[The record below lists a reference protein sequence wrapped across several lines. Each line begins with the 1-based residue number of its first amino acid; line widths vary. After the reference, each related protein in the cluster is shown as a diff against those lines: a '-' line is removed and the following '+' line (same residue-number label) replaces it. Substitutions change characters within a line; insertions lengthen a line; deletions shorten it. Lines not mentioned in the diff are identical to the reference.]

1 MLMKPRQWLG
11 YAIFLNDLLE
21 HSEEII
27 DRFELSEIPLSDT
40 FGSSSD
46 PPIKPDR
53 YILLVGP
60 GVEIERM
67 KDVLKLL
74 EGLGPD
80 FIQPETDGAYRKHIY
95 IGCNDSKSES
105 IIPLSPQL
113 RERIMN
119 LKCANPNQLT
129 DFLLNIKGVRSL
141 EQL

>member
-11 YAIFLNDLLE
+11 YSIFLNDLLE
-21 HSEEII
+21 QSEGIL
-27 DRFELSEIPLSDT
+27 DRFERSEIPLADT

-46 PPIKPDR
+46 PPIKPSR

-60 GVEIERM
+60 GVEIERL
-67 KDVLKLL
+67 KDVLNLL

-80 FIQPETDGAYRKHIY
+80 FILPENDGAYRKHIY

-113 RERIMN
+113 KKEIMN
-119 LKCANPNQLT
+119 CKCSTPNELT
-129 DFLLNIKGVRSL
+129 DFLLNIRDWRRIK
-141 EQL
+141 